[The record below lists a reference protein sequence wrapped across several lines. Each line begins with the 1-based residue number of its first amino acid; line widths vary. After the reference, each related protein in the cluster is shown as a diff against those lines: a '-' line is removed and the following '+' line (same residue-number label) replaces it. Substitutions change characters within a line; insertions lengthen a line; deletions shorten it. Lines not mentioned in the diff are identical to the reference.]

1 MEEIDYSKLS
11 IDELVNLEKEYKNT
25 YKRYDTLQL
34 AQKILLNSMYGSLGN
49 TSFRY
54 FDLNLA
60 TSITIGGKL
69 SIKWIERKLN
79 ELIAKKTG
87 IEKDRVVMID
97 TDSVVLDLEDLVN
110 KHCPKDFSRE
120 RKLKFL
126 MEYGEKVITPYIA
139 FCYKELAEYMNA
151 YQQKMNMK
159 RENAINAMINL
170 AAKSYVM
177 EVFDSEGV
185 RYTLENPKM
194 KIMGMVLVKSSTP
207 KVIRNALKNSL
218 PILLHGSEEELQN
231 YIQNFKKEFKKFSV
245 EEIAFPRSA
254 NGISTFTRS
263 YWEDKL
269 KFARTKEEK
278 EIALNRLS
286 EPSQIYTK
294 GTPIHVKSALIYNT
308 MLEKFGIEKLR
319 KKILDG
325 EKIKFVYLKPNPTHE
340 KCIGFQDTLPE
351 EFGLKEFVD
360 YDMMFEKTFLSPI
373 TDMCKPLGW
382 SVEKKNDLSSLFF

>member
-1 MEEIDYSKLS
+1 M
-11 IDELVNLEKEYKNT
+11 
-25 YKRYDTLQL
+25 
-34 AQKILLNSMYGSLGN
+34 
-49 TSFRY
+49 
-54 FDLNLA
+54 A
-60 TSITIGGKL
+60 TSITISGKL

-79 ELIAKKTG
+79 ELISKKTG

-97 TDSVVLDLEDLVN
+97 TDSVVIDLEDLVK
-110 KHCPKDFSRE
+110 KHCPSNFSRE

-126 MEYGEKVITPYIA
+126 MEYGEKVITPYIQY
-139 FCYKELAEYMNA
+139 CYQELADYMNA

-207 KVIRNALKNSL
+207 KVIRNALKDAL
-218 PILLHGSEEELQN
+218 PILLHGTEEELQD

-269 KFARTKEEK
+269 KFAKTKEEK
-278 EIALNRLS
+278 EIAMNRLS

-308 MLEKFGIEKLR
+308 LLEKFGIEKLR

-325 EKIKFVYLKPNPTHE
+325 EKIKFIYLKPNPTHE

-351 EFGLKEFVD
+351 EFGLKEYVD
-360 YDMMFEKTFLSPI
+360 YDMMFEKTFMSPI
-373 TDMCKPLGW
+373 TDMCAPLGW

>member
-1 MEEIDYSKLS
+1 MEEKDYSKLS
-11 IDELVNLEKEYKNT
+11 SKELLKLEKEYRNT
-25 YKRYDTLQL
+25 YKRLDTLQL

-49 TSFRY
+49 TAFRY

-60 TSITIGGKL
+60 TSITTSGKL

-79 ELIAKKTG
+79 ELVSKKTG
-87 IEKDRVVMID
+87 IIKDRVVMID
-97 TDSVVLDLEDLVN
+97 TDSVVVDLEDLVN
-110 KHCPKDFSRE
+110 KYCPKDFSRE
-120 RKLKFL
+120 QKLKFL
-126 MEYGEKVITPYIA
+126 MEYGEKVITPYIQY
-139 FCYKELAEYMNA
+139 CYKELADYMNA

-177 EVFDSEGV
+177 EVYDSEGV
-185 RYTLENPKM
+185 RYTLDNPKM

-207 KVIRNALKNSL
+207 KVIRDALKGAL
-218 PILLHGSEEELQN
+218 PILLHGTEEDLQD

-269 KFARTKEEK
+269 KLARTKEEK
-278 EIALNRLS
+278 ELAMNRLS

-308 MLEKFGIEKLR
+308 LLEKFGIEKLR

-325 EKIKFVYLKPNPTHE
+325 EKIKFIYLKPNPSHE
-340 KCIGFQDTLPE
+340 KCIGFQETLPD
-351 EFGLKEFVD
+351 EFGLKDFVD